1 MNILKSIANDIYKTQ
16 LNGQIQKELNKS
28 THTLPLS
35 DGFKV
40 SKIIKNES
48 EKGVYVISNGKENRI
63 AKITP
68 LHEIGN
74 EIEIIEK
81 LGKLEL
87 APKIYKSEVIT
98 TYGTDKAYYE
108 MAMMTGTIEELLTK
122 RLLEKDMNII
132 LNMIM
137 TLLERLCKEGFSHG
151 DFHWRNIGFDYSKEK
166 DSITVKVLD
175 LEFSEF
181 KCNERLDIVQL
192 IRTIDKKY
200 SPSVENNNREYIRNK
215 LIQFYNNK
223 FQTELTK
230 NNVEEEFKKLAK

>member
-1 MNILKSIANDIYKTQ
+1 MNILKNIANGIYKTQ
-16 LNGQIQKELNKS
+16 LNAQIQKELNKPS
-28 THTLPLS
+28 HNLPLS

-48 EKGVYVISNGKENRI
+48 EKGVYIISNGKESRI

-74 EIEIIEK
+74 EIEILEK
-81 LGKLEL
+81 LSKLEL
-87 APKIYKSEVIT
+87 APRIYKSEVIT
-98 TYGTDKAYYE
+98 SYGSDKAYYE
-108 MAMMTGTIEELLTK
+108 MEMMTGTIEELLTK
-122 RLLEKDMNII
+122 RLIEKDINII
-132 LNMIM
+132 LNMTM

-151 DFHWRNIGFDYSKEK
+151 DFHWRNIGFDYTENR
-166 DSITVKVLD
+166 DSLTVKVLD

-181 KCNERLDIVQL
+181 KCNEQLDIVQL

-200 SPSVENNNREYIRNK
+200 SPSVEDNNREYIRNK

-223 FQTELTK
+223 FRTELTK

>member
-16 LNGQIQKELNKS
+16 LNGQIQKELNKPS
-28 THTLPLS
+28 HTLPLS

-40 SKIIKNES
+40 IKIIKNES
-48 EKGVYVISNGKENRI
+48 EKGVYVISKDKERRI

-74 EIEIIEK
+74 EIEVIEK

-108 MAMMTGTIEELLTK
+108 MEMMTGTVDELLTR
-122 RLLEKDMNII
+122 RLIEKDLNII

-151 DFHWRNIGFDYSKEK
+151 DFHWRNIGFDYSKDR
-166 DSITVKVLD
+166 DSLTVKVLD

-181 KCNERLDIVQL
+181 KCNEQLDIVQL
-192 IRTIDKKY
+192 IRTIDKRY

-215 LIQFYNNK
+215 LIEFYNSK

-230 NNVEEEFKKLAK
+230 DKVEEEFKRLGK

>member
-1 MNILKSIANDIYKTQ
+1 MNILKSIANGIYKSQ
-16 LNGQIQKELNKS
+16 LKIQLQKELNKPN
-28 THTLPLS
+28 HNLPLS
-35 DGFKV
+35 DGFKIIKV
-40 SKIIKNES
+40 IKNES
-48 EKGVYVISNGKENRI
+48 EKGVYVISNGKESRI

-81 LGKLEL
+81 LGKIEL
-87 APKIYKSEVIT
+87 APKIYKSEVVT

-151 DFHWRNIGFDYSKEK
+151 DFHWRNIGFDYSKDK
-166 DSITVKVLD
+166 DSLSVKVLD

-181 KCNERLDIVQL
+181 KCNEQLDIVQL
-192 IRTIDKKY
+192 IRTIDKRY
-200 SPSVENNNREYIRNK
+200 SPNIENNNREYIRNK
-215 LIQFYNNK
+215 LIHFYNSK
-223 FQTELTK
+223 FKSKLSK
-230 NNVEEEFKKLAK
+230 DNVEEEFKRLGK

>member
-1 MNILKSIANDIYKTQ
+1 MNILKNIANGIYKTQ
-16 LNGQIQKELNKS
+16 LNAQLQKELNKPS
-28 THTLPLS
+28 HNLPLS

-40 SKIIKNES
+40 SKIIKNET
-48 EKGVYVISNGKENRI
+48 EKGVYIISNGKESRI

-74 EIEIIEK
+74 EIEILEK
-81 LGKLEL
+81 LSKLEL
-87 APKIYKSEVIT
+87 APRIYKSEVIT
-98 TYGTDKAYYE
+98 SYGSDKAYYE
-108 MAMMTGTIEELLTK
+108 MEMMTGTIEELLTK
-122 RLLEKDMNII
+122 RLIEKDINII

-151 DFHWRNIGFDYSKEK
+151 DFHWRNIGFDYSKNR
-166 DSITVKVLD
+166 DSLTVKVLD

-181 KCNERLDIVQL
+181 KCNEQLDIVQL

-223 FQTELTK
+223 FRTELTK
-230 NNVEEEFKKLAK
+230 NNVEEEFKILAK

>member
-1 MNILKSIANDIYKTQ
+1 MNILKNIANGIYNTT
-16 LNGQIQKELNKS
+16 LNSKIQKEINKPS
-28 THTLPLS
+28 HPLPLS

-40 SKIIKNES
+40 IKTIKNES
-48 EKGVYVISNGKENRI
+48 EKGVYVISNDKESRI

-74 EIEIIEK
+74 EIEVIEK
-81 LGKLEL
+81 LGRLEL
-87 APKIYKSEVIT
+87 APKIYKSEVVT

-108 MAMMTGTIEELLTK
+108 MEMMTGTIDELLTR
-122 RLLEKDMNII
+122 RLIEKDLNII

-151 DFHWRNIGFDYSKEK
+151 DFHWRNIGFDYSKDK

-181 KCNERLDIVQL
+181 KCNEKLDIIQL
-192 IRTIDKKY
+192 IRTIDKTY
-200 SPSVENNNREYIRNK
+200 SPAVENNNREYIRNK
-215 LIQFYNNK
+215 LIEFYNNK

-230 NNVEEEFKKLAK
+230 DKVEEEFKRLGK